1 MPIDISVKR
10 PVIAVTGS
18 AGKTS
23 TKTMI
28 AAIMRTKYITFE
40 SSDYWNRTDH
50 TEQHVKLIGP
60 IHRVVVLEYGMAYPG
75 VITRHCELIQP
86 KISVITNVG
95 LAHIGNFA
103 GKIERIAAA
112 KSEIIHGM
120 DPDGV
125 LFVNADDHNSKLL
138 ETNAFKGTLK
148 TVGIDTQAD
157 YQAKNVNFSENGMYF
172 ELFLG
177 EKEYSF
183 SIPIFGRYHV
193 YNALFAIAV
202 ADCLGF
208 SPEEIQQGFNE
219 MKKPRHRLD
228 IYRHAEDITIID
240 DTVHAFPDAMRGAI
254 DVLIEMAGK
263 KKVAVLG
270 SMPGLSDKHPEEH
283 WKIGEYLKEKKVDYI
298 FTYGNISKN
307 IVIGAVAAGFPPDKA
322 RHYSRTAKQLLH
334 QDLAKL
340 IEPGWTILVKGA
352 SGLNMY
358 DTVRYLN
365 KHFNKKEKR

>member
-1 MPIDISVKR
+1 LPIDFTVER

-18 AGKTS
+18 AGKTT
-23 TKTMI
+23 TKSMI
-28 AAIMRTKYITFE
+28 AAIMRTKFIIFE

-50 TEQHVKLIGP
+50 TEQHVKQIGP

-103 GKIERIAAA
+103 EKIEGIAAA

-120 DPDGV
+120 DPNGF
-125 LFVNADDHNSKLL
+125 LFINADDQNSKLL
-138 ETNAFKGTLK
+138 ETDGFRGSLK
-148 TVGIDTQAD
+148 TVGIDTKAD
-157 YQAKNVNFSENGMYF
+157 YQAKNVNCGENGLYF
-172 ELFLG
+172 DLRLEG
-177 EKEYSF
+177 KEYTF

-202 ADCLGF
+202 AECLGF
-208 SPEEIQQGFNE
+208 SPVEIQQGLDE
-219 MKKPRHRLD
+219 MKKPRHRLE
-228 IYRHAEDITIID
+228 IYRHAEDITVID
-240 DTVHAFPDAMRGAI
+240 DTVHAFPDAMKGAI
-254 DVLIEMAGK
+254 DVLMEMTGK
-263 KKVAVLG
+263 KKVAILG
-270 SMPGLSDKHPEEH
+270 SMPGLGDTHPEEH
-283 WKIGEYLKEKKVDYI
+283 RKIGEYLKRKKVDYI

-307 IVIGAVAAGFPPDKA
+307 IVLGAVAAGFPADRAK
-322 RHYSRTAKQLLH
+322 HYSRTSRLQLH
-334 QDLAKL
+334 QDVAAL

-358 DTVRYLN
+358 DTVMYLN
-365 KHFNKKEKR
+365 KHLNKKGKS